1 MGSRRQHVFV
11 LLFVIALVAVSGLII
26 ASKETKLGLD
36 LQGGLQLVYEGQ
48 PTGTATE
55 VSGQDI
61 EDSINIIEKR
71 INNLGVSESEVA
83 RLGDKNIT
91 VGLPGV
97 TDTNRA
103 AEQVGTTA
111 QLYFFDWEPNLIGPE
126 RVIGGHPGQ
135 NPPSG
140 PVKKL
145 EEEWKKAGRNP
156 ESFENKGLIASGAFP
171 SAYQA
176 ALLAA
181 EQEPVE
187 DCEKCSVGRTQYY
200 LFEKEAPHKLLAG
213 PETTKKDLYESPT
226 GEELPKDGLVVEVP
240 AGTILV
246 SELPIDE
253 TGKVDETAQPGWFA
267 LKDNPALSGSEIT
280 EPRQE
285 YQQGTGEPNVA
296 FKFTDKGRENFQNV
310 TRQIAQRGQ
319 AQAIGPA
326 SPEQAAAL
334 SGHFAVILD
343 NEVQS
348 RPIINFAEN
357 PDGIDGRQG
366 AEISGGFSGEH
377 GLEQAQ
383 ELATTLQIGALPI
396 DLHLISETQVSATLG
411 SQALHDGIKA
421 GIIGL
426 ALVII
431 FLLAYYRFLGL
442 VATIALG
449 AYGVIFFALI
459 KLIPITLTL
468 PGIAGLVLTIGVA
481 ADSNIVIFER
491 IKEEVRAGRSMQS
504 AIAAGYKRGISTIVD
519 ANVVTLLTAFILF
532 VLATAGVKG
541 FAFTLGVGT
550 ITSLLTA
557 VVFTQALLG
566 TMSNSK
572 LLRSPNALGAGGEG
586 RRWHFDFMGASRW
599 FFTFSGVILIIGALA
614 LSTKELNFGIDF
626 KSGTRI
632 TAALEKPTDEAEVRE
647 TLEGAGVNNAEIQQV
662 TVPHFG
668 SNVFQI
674 ESAQLKPGEVHATEA
689 ALQRAYGIDKEGFE
703 STSVGPTFGNQVAES
718 AVKALI
724 FSLLVILI
732 YVALRF
738 EPKFAVPVLISLFH
752 DILITGG
759 VYALTGQ
766 EVSSG
771 TVAAFL
777 TILGYSLYDT
787 IIVFDRIRENM
798 PRMPR
803 AAFSQIVNRS
813 MSEVL
818 TRSLATSFTTLLA
831 VVSLLV
837 FGSATLQDFAFAML
851 IGIASGTYSS
861 IFIASPVLTAWKE
874 REPQYIRRRLR
885 IAEASGGVVPA
896 FADDVQVAKLA
907 DDDETEAEIAA
918 DIEAEAPLAEATGA
932 ERRRR
937 LGRGRVA
944 TAEPLDLAKEPQAE
958 DAPQPEQAP
967 EAPSAAEGEEKAP
980 ARAARSNG
988 DGANPE
994 SAERRKRNEERRA
1007 KRAQRRKGGRRR

>member
-1 MGSRRQHVFV
+1 VGSRRQHLFV
-11 LLFVIALVAVSGLII
+11 LLFVIALVAVSAIVI

-48 PTGTATE
+48 PTGTSTE
-55 VSGQDI
+55 VSGEDI

-71 INNLGVSESEVA
+71 INNLGVSEAEVA
-83 RLGDKNIT
+83 RLGNKNIT

-97 TDTNRA
+97 TDANRA
-103 AEQVGTTA
+103 SEQVGTTA
-111 QLYFFDWEPNLIGPE
+111 QLFFYDWEPNLLGQE
-126 RVIGGHPGQ
+126 RLIGGHPGQ
-135 NPPSG
+135 QAPPEA
-140 PVKKL
+140 VKKL
-145 EEEWKKAGRNP
+145 EKEWKDAGRNP
-156 ESFENKGLIASGAFP
+156 KSFENGVLIASGAYP
-171 SAYQA
+171 NAYQA
-176 ALLAA
+176 ALLA
-181 EQEPVE
+181 EKQEPKSKE
-187 DCEKCSVGRTQYY
+187 ECEKCSVAKPRFY
-200 LFEKEAPHKLLAG
+200 LFEDNAKHKLLAG
-213 PETTKKDLYESPT
+213 PELNEKDLYESPT
-226 GEELPKDGLVVEVP
+226 GETLSKNGTTVVEIP
-240 AGTILV
+240 AGTVLV
-246 SELPIDE
+246 SELPVDE
-253 TGKVDETAQPGWFA
+253 SGKLDETAQPGWFA
-267 LKDNPALSGSEIT
+267 LNDEYALSGSEIT
-280 EPRQE
+280 EPKQE
-285 YQQGTGEPNVA
+285 YAQGSGEPNVA
-296 FKFTDKGRENFQNV
+296 FKFTDQGRENFQNV
-310 TRQIAQRGQ
+310 TRKIAQRGQ
-319 AQAIGPA
+319 SQAIGPA
-326 SPEQAAAL
+326 NAEIASAT

-366 AEISGGFSGEH
+366 AQISGGFSGEH
-377 GLEQAQ
+377 GLETAQ

-396 DLHLISETQVSATLG
+396 ELHLISETQVSATLG

-431 FLLAYYRFLGL
+431 FLLAYYRILGVISVIGL
-442 VATIALG
+442 A
-449 AYGVIFFALI
+449 AYGAIFFALI

-481 ADSNIVIFER
+481 ADANIVIFER

-504 AIAAGYKRGISTIVD
+504 AITAGYKRGISTIID
-519 ANVVTLLTAFILF
+519 ANVVTILTAFILF

-550 ITSLLTA
+550 LTSLLTA

-572 LLRSPNALGAGGEG
+572 LLRSRNALGAGGEG
-586 RRWHFDFMGASRW
+586 RSWHFDFMGASRW
-599 FFTFSGVILIIGALA
+599 FFTFSGIILLIGAVA

-626 KSGTRI
+626 ESGTRI
-632 TAALEKPTDEAEVRE
+632 TAALEKPTNEDEVKSSLEESGVKNAEV
-647 TLEGAGVNNAEIQQV
+647 QQV
-662 TVPHFG
+662 TIPNFG

-674 ESAQLKPGEVHATEA
+674 ESAQLQPGQVHNVERELNAD
-689 ALQRAYGIDKEGFE
+689 YGVASEGFE

-738 EPKFAVPVLISLFH
+738 EPKFAVPVLIALFH

-759 VYALTGQ
+759 VYALTGK

-813 MSEVL
+813 MSEVM
-818 TRSLATSFTTLLA
+818 TRSLATSFSTLLA
-831 VVSLLV
+831 VLALLV
-837 FGSATLQDFAFAML
+837 FGTSTLQDFAFAML

-874 REPQYIRRRLR
+874 REPGFIRRRQR
-885 IAEASGGVVPA
+885 IAEVEGGVVPP
-896 FADDVQVAKLA
+896 FADDVQVALLA
-907 DDDETEAEIAA
+907 DDTETDTQIVAS
-918 DIEAEAPLAEATGA
+918 DSREAPAAEPERQSGA
-932 ERRRR
+932 
-937 LGRGRVA
+937 VA
-944 TAEPLDLAKEPQAE
+944 TAERPEAEGVEAPEPE
-958 DAPQPEQAP
+958 EAP
-967 EAPSAAEGEEKAP
+967 EAPAQAGG
-980 ARAARSNG
+980 G

-1007 KRAQRRKGGRRR
+1007 RRAQRRKGRRR

>member
-1 MGSRRQHVFV
+1 VGSRRQHVFV
-11 LLFVIALVAVSGLII
+11 LLFVLALVAISAIVI

-71 INNLGVSESEVA
+71 INNLGVSEAEVA
-83 RLGDKNIT
+83 RLGNKNIT

-97 TDTNRA
+97 TDANRA
-103 AEQVGTTA
+103 SEQVGTTA
-111 QLYFFDWEPNLIGPE
+111 QLFFYDWEPNLLGPE
-126 RVIGGHPGQ
+126 RLIGGHPGQ
-135 NPPSG
+135 QPP
-140 PVKKL
+140 PEAVKKL
-145 EEEWKKAGRNP
+145 EKEWKEAGRNP
-156 ESFENKGLIASGAFP
+156 ESFESGALIASGAYP
-171 SAYQA
+171 NAYQA

-181 EQEPVE
+181 KQPPKSKEE
-187 DCEKCSVGRTQYY
+187 CEKCSVAKPRFY
-200 LFEKEAPHKLLAG
+200 LFEDNAKHKLLAG
-213 PETTKKDLYESPT
+213 PELSEKDLYESPT
-226 GEELPKDGLVVEVP
+226 GETLSKNGTAVVEIP
-240 AGTILV
+240 AGTVLV
-246 SELPIDE
+246 SELPTDQ

-267 LKDNPALSGSEIT
+267 LNDNYALSGSEIT

-285 YQQGTGEPNVA
+285 YGQGSGEPNVA
-296 FKFTDKGRENFQNV
+296 FKFSETGRENFQNV
-310 TRQIAQRGQ
+310 TRKIAQRGQ
-319 AQAIGPA
+319 SQAIGPA
-326 SPEQAAAL
+326 SAETAAAT

-343 NEVQS
+343 NEVKS

-366 AEISGGFSGEH
+366 AQISGGFSGEH

-396 DLHLISETQVSATLG
+396 ELHLISETQVSATLG

-426 ALVII
+426 ALVVI
-431 FLLAYYRFLGL
+431 FLLFYYRFLGL
-442 VATIALG
+442 IAVVGLA
-449 AYGVIFFALI
+449 AYGTIFFALI

-481 ADSNIVIFER
+481 ADANIVIFER

-504 AIAAGYKRGISTIVD
+504 AITAGYKRGISTIID
-519 ANVVTLLTAFILF
+519 ANVVTILTAFILF

-550 ITSLLTA
+550 LTSLLTA

-572 LLRSPNALGAGGEG
+572 MLRSRNALGAGGEG
-586 RRWHFDFMGASRW
+586 RRWHFNFMGASRW
-599 FFTFSGVILIIGALA
+599 FFTFSGIILLIGAVA

-632 TAALEKPTDEAEVRE
+632 TAALEKPTNETQVRE
-647 TLEGAGVNNAEIQQV
+647 SLEESGVSNALVQQV
-662 TVPHFG
+662 TIPHFG

-674 ESAQLKPGEVHATEA
+674 ESAQLQPGQVHGVERELNAD
-689 ALQRAYGIDKEGFE
+689 YGVASEGFE

-738 EPKFAVPVLISLFH
+738 EPKFAVPVLIALFH

-759 VYALTGQ
+759 VYALTGK

-813 MSEVL
+813 MSEVM
-818 TRSLATSFTTLLA
+818 TRSLATSFSTLLA
-831 VVSLLV
+831 VLSLLI
-837 FGSATLQDFAFAML
+837 FGTSTLQDFAFAML

-874 REPQYIRRRLR
+874 REPGFIRRRQR
-885 IAEASGGVVPA
+885 IAEVEGGFVPA
-896 FADDVQVAKLA
+896 FADDIQVARLA
-907 DDDETEAEIAA
+907 DDTESEAEIAA
-918 DIEAEAPLAEATGA
+918 DVEREAPAAEAPAGTRRRFGRSQVAEA
-932 ERRRR
+932 E
-937 LGRGRVA
+937 
-944 TAEPLDLAKEPQAE
+944 TADPQAVE
-958 DAPQPEQAP
+958 APEAEEAP
-967 EAPSAAEGEEKAP
+967 EAPSAPEGDKAP
-980 ARAARSNG
+980 ARAGGNG
-988 DGANPE
+988 ASANPE
-994 SAERRKRNEERRA
+994 SLERRKRNEERRA
-1007 KRAQRRKGGRRR
+1007 KRAQRRKGRRR